1 MTSTADILILRPF
14 NAVFLVT
21 FAAFVLLL
29 VIASLLVRGRSARV
43 KKIVIV
49 TACILTLI
57 GFFVYKYCLSIDA
70 DYDRIQSDMGGFN
83 WWGELP
89 FHLCNV
95 NMILIPIA
103 VLTKKRPLLSFC
115 FFVGPLGA
123 TLALVMPGNGFDGYS
138 ILLPRMIGYF
148 GTHFMIVILALSI
161 VTFGFYKPRF
171 RDIPMTAL
179 TLAAVAFVAFL
190 ISLLFRVTGLNAFAN
205 YFYTMDPEG
214 NPVLGLFKKLIPVPY
229 LYLLPSILVIAAYA
243 ALVTL
248 GFFLADRIQGRISK
262 GRKAEG

>member
-161 VTFGFYKPRF
+161 VTFGFYRPRF

-214 NPVLGLFKKLIPVPY
+214 NPVLTIFQRLIPVPY

-243 ALVTL
+243 SIVTL
-248 GFFLADRIQGRISK
+248 GFFIAARVK
-262 GRKAEG
+262 GRLRNCKETED

>member
-1 MTSTADILILRPF
+1 MTPAADFLILRPF
-14 NAVFLVT
+14 NPVFLVT
-21 FAAFVLLL
+21 LALFVFLL
-29 VIASLLVRGRSARV
+29 VIASLAVRGKSERV

-161 VTFGFYKPRF
+161 VTFGFYKPQF

-179 TLAAVAFVAFL
+179 TLAAVALGAFL
-190 ISLLFRVTGLNAFAN
+190 ISLLFRVAGLHPHAN
-205 YFYTMDPEG
+205 YFYTIEPEG
-214 NPVLGLFKKLIPVPY
+214 NPVLTIFQRLIPVPY

-243 ALVTL
+243 SIVTL
-248 GFFLADRIQGRISK
+248 GFFIAARVK
-262 GRKAEG
+262 GRLRNCKETED